1 MILPPA
7 KSQPGEDPW
16 DRQSVPKAA
25 ASAVSPVHTQTH
37 ALAGSSSL
45 CATQTG
51 QTNTGIIS
59 GRRAA
64 SLAGYLAAHRLCETR
79 AGKPGRVL
87 PGPEP
92 RCRSDAEHP
101 ACLELPLPRSARQGR
116 RRGRVHARGSSW
128 LPAHP
133 QRSRACPAP
142 SKAPSQPQEKRLVAE
157 ARGWLWGDGSCPCS
171 PGTASSPEVSAA
183 AAQHLWHTRNILL
196 LTEPPLLCD
205 GHQDL
210 LRGRGSRCR
219 NPPGTMT
226 DLHTCDRHCWIQ
238 PRSLPD
244 PPWVLPRPARAMPG
258 QSTVVNPDP
267 ARSNRQG
274 DQFNQFSTTATHTAA
289 LGTGTG
295 AQNPGQ
301 DLPAPCSWNLS
312 TGLRGDHPNS
322 TAKGLPS
329 PDHSSQAAPTQLHLQ
344 QDHSVLPRGLSSLLP
359 QLAELLSPRE
369 MGQGWAAFV
378 SSQLFQPGN
387 AAADPEAKPIPE
399 QVVPCPGTFPAGLQ
413 LCLGAETHLLG
424 EQTWGW
430 LLLQGSPRYRR

>member
-1 MILPPA
+1 
-7 KSQPGEDPW
+7 
-16 DRQSVPKAA
+16 
-25 ASAVSPVHTQTH
+25 
-37 ALAGSSSL
+37 
-45 CATQTG
+45 
-51 QTNTGIIS
+51 
-59 GRRAA
+59 
-64 SLAGYLAAHRLCETR
+64 
-79 AGKPGRVL
+79 
-87 PGPEP
+87 
-92 RCRSDAEHP
+92 
-101 ACLELPLPRSARQGR
+101 
-116 RRGRVHARGSSW
+116 
-128 LPAHP
+128 
-133 QRSRACPAP
+133 
-142 SKAPSQPQEKRLVAE
+142 
-157 ARGWLWGDGSCPCS
+157 
-171 PGTASSPEVSAA
+171 
-183 AAQHLWHTRNILL
+183 
-196 LTEPPLLCD
+196 
-205 GHQDL
+205 
-210 LRGRGSRCR
+210 
-219 NPPGTMT
+219 MT

-244 PPWVLPRPARAMPG
+244 PPWVLPRLARAMPG

-295 AQNPGQ
+295 AQNAGQ

-322 TAKGLPS
+322 TAKGAPS

-399 QVVPCPGTFPAGLQ
+399 QVVPCPDTFPAGLQ

-430 LLLQGSPRYRR
+430 LLLQGSPRYRRWYGKSHHNNLFSRRGLIPVAGSCARMQMPGSTGQSHHQQLPLAAHTAQQLPAGTDSRHSCLEDLGEHVTFQSRKISGTIPG